1 MSAMKSAMLAMKSAM
16 LAMKSAMLAMKSASI
31 EVITD
36 ESGSLI
42 LLIFSLF
49 LLALVSSFAIIDVS
63 DTFLAKRELIAI
75 GEVAITRAAHQIS
88 FSRYYSGNIL
98 MDTSG
103 SDGAQFRIP
112 LDCPAAFS
120 AFQAEIS
127 SSLLRSHSIS
137 ITSWNCQNDEV
148 TGTLQA
154 KVPLLVKLPFGIG
167 TDGTII
173 TSTIG
178 ATSIIGGT
186 RG

>member
-1 MSAMKSAMLAMKSAM
+1 MEVKPAMLAMKSAM
-16 LAMKSAMLAMKSASI
+16 LAMKSAMLAMKSASV
-31 EVITD
+31 EVVTD
-36 ESGSLI
+36 ESGSLV
-42 LLIFSLF
+42 LLIFTLF
-49 LLALVSSFAIIDVS
+49 LLALVSSLAIIDVS
-63 DTFLAKRELIAI
+63 DSFLAKRELIAI
-75 GEVAITRAAHQIS
+75 GEVAVTRAAHEIS
-88 FSRYYSGNIL
+88 LSRYYSGNIL

-112 LDCPAAFS
+112 LDCPAAFT

-127 SSLLRSHSIS
+127 SSLLRGHSIS

-154 KVPLLVKLPFGIG
+154 TIPLLIKLPFGIG
-167 TDGTII
+167 TNGTIV